1 MFHLRLLRQHIDW
14 ERIKKALAGWIPLPR
29 AIPIDRWVPGSKI
42 GSPLRVTA
50 PRSSAELGGLSLAWG
65 ELAILW
71 GELEKT
77 IAFNFWL
84 WLIVRV
90 SQNNHVYQPDQTGSF
105 GCQKVSRAGAGF
117 PYVQS
122 GRDDNQLK
130 KVAYA

>member
-1 MFHLRLLRQHIDW
+1 M
-14 ERIKKALAGWIPLPR
+14 E
-29 AIPIDRWVPGSKI
+29 
-42 GSPLRVTA
+42 VTA
-50 PRSSAELGGLSLAWG
+50 WRLMPGIGVATRVGG
-65 ELAILW
+65 ELAITW

-105 GCQKVSRAGAGF
+105 GCQEVSRAGAGF
-117 PYVQS
+117 PNVQS